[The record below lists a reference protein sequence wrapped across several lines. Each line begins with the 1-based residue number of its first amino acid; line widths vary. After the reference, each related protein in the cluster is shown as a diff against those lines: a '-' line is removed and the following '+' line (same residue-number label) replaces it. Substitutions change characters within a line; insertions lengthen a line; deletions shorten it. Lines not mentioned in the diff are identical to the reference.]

1 MAVGCRSN
9 GTGRSSPTGWVK
21 NPLAATGSTSSAPG
35 GATSAAAAK
44 ATAAKP
50 ATATS
55 PALAASPAAA
65 AAAVAR
71 ASSDDRDSLAA
82 NRPQA
87 RAGGL
92 DDEPTTPTVRRLDS
106 AEPQSQANK
115 PGRATPAALPR
126 GTSSRGSLQDDPRG
140 STKTIG
146 SSKIDPYDTRTIEK
160 AAAGIGSRHEQTRT
174 AELIDDLPPTRDDA
188 EAAMVSDEGPAENPA
203 QPNAAESNT
212 AESTREFAPAQT
224 VAIVGRDHIL
234 AGDIDGMINLMLAP
248 TTSKMSAEDLERAR
262 PQIEEQKKQM
272 FRQQLQGEV
281 QTKLGYLDFMRQVPP
296 EKANDLQ
303 KRINESFEKDLETV
317 RQRLRVLEA
326 QAKKEAEAEKANP
339 TVTFKETNPNRKE
352 EVVELARRD
361 PILFRLS
368 MLMNQAEIE
377 TLGDLDQ
384 MLRRYGSSLEK
395 QQRAYGE
402 HKLMQMSVMK
412 NVRKDV
418 EVTHEQMLNYYRDH
432 LEDYAIPARVKWEE
446 IMVRFDRH
454 PNEEAATTEIAT
466 LGNEIYLGGATLAAV
481 AKRSS
486 HGPTAAQGGQFEWTD
501 RGSLA
506 SKVIEDALFDLPLNQ
521 LSQIIR
527 DERGLHIV
535 RVLERTEATYVPFL
549 EAQVEIKD
557 KIRAE
562 YRQTDVQN
570 YLNKLKKTTNVWT
583 IFDDQ

>member
-1 MAVGCRSN
+1 
-9 GTGRSSPTGWVK
+9 P
-21 NPLAATGSTSSAPG
+21 
-35 GATSAAAAK
+35 SAA
-44 ATAAKP
+44 
-50 ATATS
+50 
-55 PALAASPAAA
+55 
-65 AAAVAR
+65 
-71 ASSDDRDSLAA
+71 
-82 NRPQA
+82 
-87 RAGGL
+87 
-92 DDEPTTPTVRRLDS
+92 
-106 AEPQSQANK
+106 
-115 PGRATPAALPR
+115 
-126 GTSSRGSLQDDPRG
+126 
-140 STKTIG
+140 
-146 SSKIDPYDTRTIEK
+146 
-160 AAAGIGSRHEQTRT
+160 
-174 AELIDDLPPTRDDA
+174 
-188 EAAMVSDEGPAENPA
+188 EA
-203 QPNAAESNT
+203 
-212 AESTREFAPAQT
+212 TREFAPAQT
-224 VAIVGRDHIL
+224 VAIIGRDHIL

-248 TTSKMSAEDLERAR
+248 TTSKMSAEELDRAR
-262 PQIEEQKKQM
+262 PQIDEQKKQM

-296 EKANDLQ
+296 DKANDLQ

-317 RQRLRVLEA
+317 RQRLRAIEA
-326 QAKKEAEAEKANP
+326 QAKQEAEEAKSNP
-339 TVTFKETNPNRKE
+339 TVSFKETNPNRKD
-352 EVVELARRD
+352 EVVDLARRD

-418 EVTHEQMLNYYRDH
+418 EVTHEQMLSYYREH

-454 PNEEAATTEIAT
+454 PNEEAATTEIST
-466 LGNEIYLGGATLAAV
+466 LGNEVYLGGATLAAV

-486 HGPTAAQGGQFEWTD
+486 HGPTAAQGGQYEWTD

-549 EAQVEIKD
+549 EAQVEIKE
-557 KIRAE
+557 KIRGD

>member
-1 MAVGCRSN
+1 
-9 GTGRSSPTGWVK
+9 
-21 NPLAATGSTSSAPG
+21 
-35 GATSAAAAK
+35 
-44 ATAAKP
+44 
-50 ATATS
+50 
-55 PALAASPAAA
+55 
-65 AAAVAR
+65 
-71 ASSDDRDSLAA
+71 
-82 NRPQA
+82 
-87 RAGGL
+87 
-92 DDEPTTPTVRRLDS
+92 
-106 AEPQSQANK
+106 
-115 PGRATPAALPR
+115 
-126 GTSSRGSLQDDPRG
+126 
-140 STKTIG
+140 
-146 SSKIDPYDTRTIEK
+146 
-160 AAAGIGSRHEQTRT
+160 
-174 AELIDDLPPTRDDA
+174 
-188 EAAMVSDEGPAENPA
+188 
-203 QPNAAESNT
+203 
-212 AESTREFAPAQT
+212 
-224 VAIVGRDHIL
+224 
-234 AGDIDGMINLMLAP
+234 
-248 TTSKMSAEDLERAR
+248 
-262 PQIEEQKKQM
+262 
-272 FRQQLQGEV
+272 
-281 QTKLGYLDFMRQVPP
+281 
-296 EKANDLQ
+296 
-303 KRINESFEKDLETV
+303 DLETV
-317 RQRLRVLEA
+317 RQRLRAIEA
-326 QAKKEAEAEKANP
+326 QAKQEAEEAKANP
-339 TVTFKETNPNRKE
+339 TVSFKETNPNRKD
-352 EVVELARRD
+352 EVVDLARRD

-418 EVTHEQMLNYYRDH
+418 EVTHEQMLSYYREH

-454 PNEEAATTEIAT
+454 PNEEAATTEIST
-466 LGNEIYLGGATLAAV
+466 LGNEVYLGGATLAAV

-486 HGPTAAQGGQFEWTD
+486 HGPTAAQGGQYEWTD

-549 EAQVEIKD
+549 EAQVEIKE
-557 KIRAE
+557 KIRGE

>member
-1 MAVGCRSN
+1 MAQTPYRYCLILVLLIGPALQMAVGCRSS
-9 GTGRSSPTGWVK
+9 GKGRSSPTDWVK
-21 NPLAATGSTSSAPG
+21 NPLAATSSGGSAS
-35 GATSAAAAK
+35 GASQ

-50 ATATS
+50 ATGTS
-55 PALAASPAAA
+55 PALAASSAAA
-65 AAAVAR
+65 AAAIAR
-71 ASSDDRDSLAA
+71 ASSDDRDALPA
-82 NRPQA
+82 NRAQA
-87 RAGGL
+87 RANGL
-92 DDEPTTPTVRRLDS
+92 DEARPLPSVRRLDS
-106 AEPQSQANK
+106 TEQPTQSSK
-115 PGRATPAALPR
+115 PTRPATGPAPRATAPR
-126 GTSSRGSLQDDPRG
+126 ATGQRATGPRGSLQDEPTRG
-140 STKTIG
+140 LNG
-146 SSKIDPYDTRTIEK
+146 NSKIDPYDTRTVEK
-160 AAAGIGSRHEQTRT
+160 AAAGIDSRHEQTRT
-174 AELIDDLPPTRDDA
+174 AELIDDLPSAA
-188 EAAMVSDEGPAENPA
+188 EA
-203 QPNAAESNT
+203 
-212 AESTREFAPAQT
+212 TREFAPAQT
-224 VAIVGRDHIL
+224 VAIIGRDHIL

-248 TTSKMSAEDLERAR
+248 TTSKMSAEELDRAR
-262 PQIEEQKKQM
+262 PQIDEQKKLM

-296 EKANDLQ
+296 DKANDLQ

-317 RQRLRVLEA
+317 RQRLRAIEA
-326 QAKKEAEAEKANP
+326 QAKQEAEEAKANP
-339 TVTFKETNPNRKE
+339 TVSFKETNPNRKD
-352 EVVELARRD
+352 EVVDLARRD

-418 EVTHEQMLNYYRDH
+418 EVTHEQMLSYYREH

-454 PNEEAATTEIAT
+454 PNEEAATTEIST
-466 LGNEIYLGGATLAAV
+466 LGNEVYLGGATLAAV

-486 HGPTAAQGGQFEWTD
+486 HGPTAAQGGQYEWTD

-549 EAQVEIKD
+549 EAQVEIKE
-557 KIRAE
+557 KIRGE